1 MTQDQ
6 ASTVRRYIKSERPEC
21 IVVSRRMMDWHG
33 TEWWYVQVENPQAHM
48 VVAVTSLEAWHS
60 VLSSLV

>member
-1 MTQDQ
+1 M
-6 ASTVRRYIKSERPEC
+6 V
-21 IVVSRRMMDWHG
+21 DWHD